1 LIITSHLDVFRY
13 FKVIIKA
20 MRERDLPIFEI
31 ERQILETLATQ
42 KRLILT
48 APTGSGKSTQVPQ
61 MLLDGGLLAEGQVKI
76 LQPRRLPTRMLA
88 SWVAQA
94 RGVKLGGEVGY
105 QMRLDNVTSA
115 ATRICYVTEGVLLRQ
130 MLADPGLKGIGALI
144 FDEFHE
150 RHLYGDITLARAL
163 QIQESARPD
172 LIIIV
177 MSATLDVAAVQKY
190 LQSCVLL
197 SSQGRAYPVAIEY
210 LSRPAGNTPVWDLAV
225 KELQRLV
232 HKHLQGDALVFMPG
246 AYEIARTVQAAR
258 DALAS
263 DFVIF
268 PLHGELPPKDQDAAV
283 AKYDRRKVVV
293 ATNVAETSL
302 TIDGVRIVIDSGL
315 ARMPRFDPYRG
326 INTLL
331 IEKISRAATDQ
342 RAGRA
347 GRTAPGHCLRLWTAH
362 EQNERAVQELSE
374 VKRLDLAEV
383 VLTLK
388 ASGVN
393 DVKTFRWLEAPDAR
407 ALERAET
414 SLADLGASA
423 EGTGAITPLGRRMLA
438 FPVHPRYARMLLAA
452 QDYGCVRSI
461 ALIAALT
468 QGRDLLAHRQSTQ
481 GENVRDELV
490 DGESDSDFFVL
501 LRAWRYAEQNG
512 FHVDRCRRL
521 GVNAQAARQ
530 VGPLFE
536 QFLRIAAEEGLDT
549 KEMPMDR
556 AAVQRCLLVA
566 FPDHLGKR
574 LDAGSRCE
582 LVHGR
587 RGTLARESVVK
598 APLFVVAE
606 VREVESGGGG
616 RERNLNV
623 VLNLA
628 TAVKEEWLREIFP
641 QGFKESQ
648 FVAYDPALRRVIA
661 RDEKRFRD
669 LLLEENI
676 SDHPPADEAAAIL
689 AREVA
694 AGRLVLE
701 NWDESV
707 EQWILR
713 VNRLREWMPEVEL
726 PAIAAEDR
734 TVMIEHLCH
743 GAFSY
748 NEIKNRPVLPV
759 VKSWLS
765 RQQQAWVDE
774 YTPERIQ
781 LPKGRTVKVVY
792 SADAPPTIA
801 ARIQDLYGIKD
812 ALWIANRRVR
822 VRIQVLAPS
831 NRPVQ
836 ITENLADFWHETY
849 PKLKQQLQR
858 RYPKHEW
865 R

>member
-1 LIITSHLDVFRY
+1 MPR
-13 FKVIIKA
+13 A
-20 MRERDLPIFEI
+20 DLPILEI
-31 ERQILETLATQ
+31 QETLLRAIRDQ
-42 KRLILT
+42 KRLVLT

-61 MLLDGGLLAEGQVKI
+61 MLLDGGLLGSGQVKI

-105 QMRLDNVTSA
+105 QMRLDNVVSA
-115 ATRICYVTEGVLLRQ
+115 ATRISYVTEGVLLRQ
-130 MLADPGLKGIGALI
+130 MLADPTLNGVSALI

-150 RHLYGDITLARAL
+150 RHLYGDISLARAL
-163 QIQESARPD
+163 DIQQSARPD
-172 LIIIV
+172 LLVIV
-177 MSATLDVAAVQKY
+177 MSATLDVAAVEKY
-190 LQSCVLL
+190 LHPSAVL
-197 SSQGRAYPVAIEY
+197 SSQGRTYPVTTEY
-210 LSRPAGNTPVWDLAV
+210 LAKPAGDGPVWELAV
-225 KELQRLV
+225 RELKRSV
-232 HKHLQGDALVFMPG
+232 REHQGDALIFMPG
-246 AYEIARTVQAAR
+246 AYEIGRTVQAAR
-258 DALAS
+258 AALGTE
-263 DFVIF
+263 FVVL
-268 PLHGELPPKDQDAAV
+268 PLHGELPVKDQDSAV
-283 AKYDRRKVVV
+283 AKHDRRKIVV

-302 TIDGVRIVIDSGL
+302 TIDGVRLVIDSGL

-331 IEKISRAATDQ
+331 IEKISRASAEQ

-362 EQNERAVQELSE
+362 EHNARPHQELPE

-393 DVKTFRWLEAPDAR
+393 DVKTFRWLEAPESR
-407 ALERAET
+407 ALDRAET
-414 SLADLGASA
+414 LLADLDAIDETS
-423 EGTGAITPLGRRMLA
+423 GAITALGRRMLA

-452 QDYGCVRSI
+452 QDYGCVRPI

-468 QGRDLLAHRQSTQ
+468 QGRDLLARRQ
-481 GENVRDELV
+481 GAYGADKRDELAG
-490 DGESDSDFFVL
+490 GETESDFFML
-501 LRAWRYAEQNG
+501 MRAWHDAKQAGFQAE
-512 FHVDRCRRL
+512 RCRAL
-521 GVNAQAARQ
+521 GINAQAARQ
-530 VGPLFE
+530 IGPLFE

-549 KEMPMDR
+549 RDKPLDR
-556 AAVQRCLLVA
+556 SAVQRCLLLA
-566 FPDHLGKR
+566 FSDHLGKR
-574 LDAGSRCE
+574 LDANFRCD

-587 RGTLARESVVK
+587 RGTLARESVVT
-598 APLFVVAE
+598 APLFVAAE
-606 VREVESGGGG
+606 VREVESGGG

-641 QGFKESQ
+641 NGFKATR
-648 FVAYDPALRRVIA
+648 VVVYDPALRRVVA
-661 RDEKRFRD
+661 REERRFRD
-669 LLLEENI
+669 LILEEKI
-676 SDHPPADEAAAIL
+676 SDSPPSDQAAAIL
-689 AREVA
+689 AGEVV
-694 AGRLVLE
+694 AGRLSLE
-701 NWDESV
+701 HWDEAV

-713 VNRLREWMPEVEL
+713 VNRLREWMPELEL
-726 PAIAAEDR
+726 PPIAEADR
-734 TVMIEHLCH
+734 IAMIEHICD

-748 NEIKNRPVLPV
+748 NDISKRPVLPV

-765 RQQQAWVDE
+765 HQQQRWIEE
-774 YTPERIQ
+774 YAPDRIQ

-792 SADAPPTIA
+792 STDNAPTIA

-836 ITENLADFWHETY
+836 ITENLGDFWRDTY
-849 PKLKQQLQR
+849 PKLKPQLQR

>member
-1 LIITSHLDVFRY
+1 MGHP
-13 FKVIIKA
+13 
-20 MRERDLPIFEI
+20 ELPIVEI
-31 ERQILETLATQ
+31 RQRLLETLRTQ
-42 KRLILT
+42 KRLVLT

-61 MLLDGGLLAEGQVKI
+61 MLLDGGLMGDGQVKI

-115 ATRICYVTEGVLLRQ
+115 TTRICYVTEGVLLRQ
-130 MLADPGLKGIGALI
+130 MLADPELGGIGAVI

-163 QIQESARPD
+163 QIQESTRPD

-190 LQSCVLL
+190 LEPCAVL
-197 SSQGRAYPVAIEY
+197 SSEGRTYPVTSEY
-210 LSRPAGNTPVWDLAV
+210 LAQPAGAAPVWDLAV
-225 KELQRLV
+225 RELKRLARE
-232 HKHLQGDALVFMPG
+232 HPQGDALIFMPG

-258 DALAS
+258 DALGQQ
-263 DFVIF
+263 FVVF
-268 PLHGELPPKDQDAAV
+268 PLHGELSPKDQDAAV

-302 TIDGVRIVIDSGL
+302 TIDGVRLVIDSGL
-315 ARMPRFDPYRG
+315 ARIPRFDPYRG

-331 IEKISRAATDQ
+331 IEKISRAAADQ

-362 EQNERAVQELSE
+362 EQNERAAQELSE

-383 VLTLK
+383 ILTLK

-414 SLADLGASA
+414 LLADLSA
-423 EGTGAITPLGRRMLA
+423 IDESTGAITALGRRMLA
-438 FPVHPRYARMLLAA
+438 FPAHPRYARMLLAA
-452 QDYGCVRSI
+452 QDYGCVRPI

-468 QGRDLLAHRQSTQ
+468 QGRDLLARRQTKQIDDS
-481 GENVRDELV
+481 RDELF
-490 DGESDSDFFVL
+490 DGESESDFFVL
-501 LRAWRYAEQNG
+501 MRAWRHAEQSG
-512 FHVDRCRRL
+512 YQMDRCRRL
-521 GVNAQAARQ
+521 GINAQAARQ

-536 QFLRIAAEEGLDT
+536 QFLRIAADEGLDIRE
-549 KEMPMDR
+549 KPLDR

-566 FPDHLGKR
+566 FPDHLAKR
-574 LDAGSRCE
+574 LDAGSQRCE

-606 VREVESGGGG
+606 VREVESGGG

-628 TAVKEEWLREIFP
+628 TAVKEEWLREMFP
-641 QGFKESQ
+641 KGFTETRA
-648 FVAYDPALRRVIA
+648 VVYDPALRRVVA
-661 RDEKRFRD
+661 REERRFRD
-669 LLLEENI
+669 LLLDEKI
-676 SDHPPADEAAAIL
+676 SDHPPADEAAEIL

-701 NWDESV
+701 NWDEPV

-713 VNRLREWMPEVEL
+713 VNRLREWMPELEL
-726 PAIAAEDR
+726 PAIAEEDR

-743 GAFSY
+743 GASSA
-748 NEIKNRPVLPV
+748 NEIKERPVLPV

-765 RQQQAWVDE
+765 RQQQAWIEE
-774 YTPERIQ
+774 YMPERIQ
-781 LPKGRTVKVVY
+781 LPKGRMVKVVY
-792 SADAPPTIA
+792 SADGPPTIA
-801 ARIQDLYGIKD
+801 ARIQDLYGIKEG
-812 ALWIANRRVR
+812 LWIANRRIR

-836 ITENLADFWHETY
+836 ITENLADFWRDTY

>member
-1 LIITSHLDVFRY
+1 MP
-13 FKVIIKA
+13 K
-20 MRERDLPIFEI
+20 DLPIFEI
-31 ERQILETLATQ
+31 EQQVLEALTRQE
-42 KRLILT
+42 RLVLT

-61 MLLDGGLLAEGQVKI
+61 MLLDGGLLGTGRVTI
-76 LQPRRLPTRMLA
+76 LQPRRLATRLLA
-88 SWVAQA
+88 GWVAQA
-94 RGVKLGGEVGY
+94 RNAKLGGEVGY
-105 QMRLDNVTSA
+105 QMRLDNMSSA

-130 MLADPGLKGIGALI
+130 MLGDPRLNGISALI

-163 QIQESARPD
+163 QIQKSTRPD
-172 LIIIV
+172 LMIIV
-177 MSATLDVAAVQKY
+177 MSATLDVAAVEKY
-190 LQSCVLL
+190 LQPCAVL
-197 SSQGRAYPVAIEY
+197 SSQGRTYPVSTEY
-210 LSRPAGNTPVWDLAV
+210 LAKPAGNAPVWELAV
-225 KELQRLV
+225 RELQRLV
-232 HKHLQGDALVFMPG
+232 REHAQGDALIFMPG
-246 AYEIARTVQAAR
+246 AYEISRTVQAAR
-258 DALAS
+258 DALGPQ
-263 DFVIF
+263 FVVF
-268 PLHGELPPKDQDAAV
+268 PLHGELPPRDQDAAV

-302 TIDGVRIVIDSGL
+302 TIDGVRLVIDSGL
-315 ARMPRFDPYRG
+315 ARIPRYDPYRG

-331 IEKISRAATDQ
+331 IEKISRAAADQ

-347 GRTAPGHCLRLWTAH
+347 GRTAPGHCLRLWAAH
-362 EQNERAVQELSE
+362 EQSERAPQELSE

-383 VLTLK
+383 ILTLK
-388 ASGVN
+388 ASGVD

-407 ALERAET
+407 AIERGET
-414 SLADLGASA
+414 LLADLGALDES
-423 EGTGAITPLGRRMLA
+423 TGAITALGRRMLA
-438 FPVHPRYARMLLAA
+438 FPMHPRYARMLIAA
-452 QDYGCVRSI
+452 QDYRCVRAV

-468 QGRDLLAHRQSTQ
+468 QGRDLLARRQGGAQ
-481 GENVRDELV
+481 LDDGRDELF
-490 DGESDSDFFVL
+490 DGESESDFFVL
-501 LRAWRYAEQNG
+501 MRAWRYAEQSG
-512 FHVDRCRRL
+512 HQIDRCRRL
-521 GVNAQAARQ
+521 GINAQAARQ
-530 VGPLFE
+530 IGPLFE
-536 QFLRIAAEEGLDT
+536 QFLRIAAEEGLEISE
-549 KEMPMDR
+549 KPMDR

-566 FPDHLGKR
+566 FPDHLAKR
-574 LDAGSRCE
+574 LDAGAQRCE
-582 LVHGR
+582 LVHSR

-606 VREVESGGGG
+606 MREVESGGG

-623 VLNLA
+623 VLSLA
-628 TAVKEEWLREIFP
+628 TAVQEEWLREMFP
-641 QGFKESQ
+641 QGFSETRA
-648 FVAYDPALRRVIA
+648 VGYDPALRRVVA
-661 RDEKRFRD
+661 REERRFRD
-669 LLLEENI
+669 LVLEEKI

-689 AREVA
+689 AREVV

-713 VNRLREWMPEVEL
+713 VSRLREWMPELEL
-726 PAIAAEDR
+726 PAIAEDDR
-734 TVMIEHLCH
+734 AVMIEHICH
-743 GAFSY
+743 GAFSH

-765 RQQQAWVDE
+765 RQQQTWIEE

-781 LPKGRTVKVVY
+781 LPKGRMVKVLY
-792 SADAPPTIA
+792 SADAAPTIA

-822 VRIQVLAPS
+822 MRIQILAPS

-836 ITENLADFWHETY
+836 ITENLQDFWRDTY

>member
-1 LIITSHLDVFRY
+1 
-13 FKVIIKA
+13 
-20 MRERDLPIFEI
+20 MRKRDLPIFEI
-31 ERQILETLATQ
+31 EQQLLETLTTQ

-61 MLLDGGLLAEGQVKI
+61 MLLDGGLLGDGQVKV

-130 MLADPGLKGIGALI
+130 MLADPKLNGVSALA

-163 QIQESARPD
+163 QIQESTRSD
-172 LIIIV
+172 LLIIV
-177 MSATLDVAAVQKY
+177 MSATLDVAVVQKY
-190 LQSCVLL
+190 LQPCAVL
-197 SSQGRAYPVAIEY
+197 SSEGRAYPVITEY
-210 LSRPAGNTPVWDLAV
+210 LAKPAGAAPVWELAV
-225 KELQRLV
+225 RELQRLV
-232 HKHLQGDALVFMPG
+232 REHPQGDALIFMPG

-258 DALAS
+258 DALGS
-263 DFVIF
+263 QFVVF
-268 PLHGELPPKDQDAAV
+268 PLHGELPPRDQDAAV
-283 AKYDRRKVVV
+283 AKYERRKVVV

-302 TIDGVRIVIDSGL
+302 TIDGVRLVIDSGL
-315 ARMPRFDPYRG
+315 ARIPRYDPYRG

-331 IEKISRAATDQ
+331 IEKISRAAADQ

-362 EQNERAVQELSE
+362 EQNARCYQELPE

-383 VLTLK
+383 ILTLK
-388 ASGVN
+388 ASGVD

-414 SLADLGASA
+414 LLVDLDAIDGR
-423 EGTGAITPLGRRMLA
+423 TGAITSLGRRMLA
-438 FPVHPRYARMLLAA
+438 FPAHPRYARMLLAA
-452 QDYGCVRSI
+452 QEYGCVRPI

-468 QGRDLLAHRQSTQ
+468 QGRDLLARRQATH
-481 GENVRDELV
+481 GEGERDELV
-490 DGESDSDFFVL
+490 EGESESDFFVVM
-501 LRAWRYAEQNG
+501 RVWRFAEQSG
-512 FHVDRCRRL
+512 YQMDRCRRL
-521 GVNAQAARQ
+521 GINAQAARQ

-536 QFLRIAAEEGLDT
+536 QFLRIAAEEGLDIRE
-549 KEMPMDR
+549 KPLDR

-566 FPDHLGKR
+566 FPDHLAKR
-574 LDAGSRCE
+574 IDGASQRCE

-598 APLFVVAE
+598 AALFVVAE
-606 VREVESGGGG
+606 VREVESGGG

-628 TAVKEEWLREIFP
+628 TAVKEEWLREMFP
-641 QGFKESQ
+641 LGFTETRA
-648 FVAYDPALRRVIA
+648 VVYDPALRRAVA
-661 RDEKRFRD
+661 REERRFRD

-676 SDHPPADEAAAIL
+676 SDRPPVDEAAAIL
-689 AREVA
+689 AREVI
-694 AGRLVLE
+694 AGRLALE

-707 EQWILR
+707 EQWLLR
-713 VNRLREWMPEVEL
+713 VNRLHEWMPELEL
-726 PAIAAEDR
+726 PAIGEEDR

-748 NEIKNRPVLPV
+748 NQIKDRPVLPV

-765 RQQQAWVDE
+765 RQQQAWIEE
-774 YTPERIQ
+774 YAPERIQ
-781 LPKGRTVKVVY
+781 LPKGRMVKVIY
-792 SADAPPTIA
+792 SADVPPAIA

-812 ALWIANRRVR
+812 ALWIADRRVR

-836 ITENLADFWHETY
+836 ITENLADFWRDTY